1 MGQVAFYEK
10 MIGLWSSKS
19 REASERA

>member
-10 MIGLWSSKS
+10 MIGLWSAKS
-19 REASERA
+19 REASE